1 MPVSAPIPSGASR
14 FFALPVGS
22 RLVDYQPI
30 EPELLDYG
38 AKFLEIYGL
47 LQIAIDSK
55 LVAIHQVTF
64 LTGRSEYDHRNA
76 FSGHSTLHLSEDLD
90 AIHFGQLKVEQNQSG
105 CLFRQSP
112 AVFASA
118 KEKIKRLLAI

>member
-22 RLVDYQPI
+22 SLVDDKPI

-38 AKFLEIYGL
+38 AEFLEIYGL

-55 LVAIHQVTF
+55 LVTIHEVAF
-64 LTGRSEYDHRNA
+64 LTGRSEHDHRNA
-76 FSGHSTLHLSEDLD
+76 FSGHSTLHLSEHLD
-90 AIHFGQLKVEQNQSG
+90 AIHFGQLEIEQN
-105 CLFRQSP
+105 
-112 AVFASA
+112 
-118 KEKIKRLLAI
+118 